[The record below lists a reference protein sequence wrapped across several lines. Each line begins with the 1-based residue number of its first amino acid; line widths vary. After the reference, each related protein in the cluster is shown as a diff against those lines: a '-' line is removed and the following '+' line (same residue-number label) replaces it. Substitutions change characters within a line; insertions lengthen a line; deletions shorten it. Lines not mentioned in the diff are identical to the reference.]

1 MHGLLGSSSVAVMF
15 VTAALLLLQ
24 LQDKEQERM
33 QLLQMCNELMSKLEE
48 AGLSL

>member
-1 MHGLLGSSSVAVMF
+1 MHSQSLVISGSDV
-15 VTAALLLLQ
+15 VTACVLLLQ